1 MIRKIIRIDEEK
13 CNGCGACANAC
24 HEGAIEM
31 INGKAK
37 LTKENYCDGLGDCL
51 PACPANAISFEERE
65 APAYDEAAVKA
76 AKTAYGKLT
85 ATQKAIVDADN
96 YGDIADLETRI
107 AEIKI
112 EVKIDPVADLIND
125 LPSATKIALEDEAAI
140 KAARKAYNALTATEK
155 TKFGETYATE
165 LAKLVACEGALDTL
179 IVAEI
184 AADAAYKAAK
194 DAFAATELSGIVNAT
209 TYAASKDLLAKY
221 DAVTGHA
228 KAKFDAEE
236 NVALALIAKLRA
248 TVAAYEFYT
257 TPAE

>member
-1 MIRKIIRIDEEK
+1 MID
-13 CNGCGACANAC
+13 
-24 HEGAIEM
+24 
-31 INGKAK
+31 
-37 LTKENYCDGLGDCL
+37 DL
-51 PACPANAISFEERE
+51 PAVKNVELS
-65 APAYDEAAVKA
+65 DEAAVKA

-85 ATQKAIVDADN
+85 AAQKLLVDADN
-96 YGDIADLETRI
+96 YGDIADLENRI

-125 LPSATKIALEDEAAI
+125 LPSYTKVTLEDEAAI
-140 KAARKAYNALTATEK
+140 KAARKAYNALTAAEK
-155 TKFGETYATE
+155 AAFGAAYATE
-165 LAKLVACEGALDTL
+165 FGKLGQCEGALDAL
-179 IVAEI
+179 IAAEI

-194 DAFAATELSGIVNAT
+194 DAFAATELTGIVNAT

-236 NVALALIAKLRA
+236 AVALALIAKLRA